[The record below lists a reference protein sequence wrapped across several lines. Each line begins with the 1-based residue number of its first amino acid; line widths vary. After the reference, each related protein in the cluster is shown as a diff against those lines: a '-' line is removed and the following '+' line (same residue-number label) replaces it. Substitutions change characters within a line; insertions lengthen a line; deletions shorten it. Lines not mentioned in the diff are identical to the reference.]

1 MFSRDNCFMN
11 PKSPE
16 TNLNLLYHP
25 EFMSIPFGAVKNRRK
40 ILAHRKRISK
50 NDNGLKSKILNE

>member
-1 MFSRDNCFMN
+1 MFSRDNFFMN

-25 EFMSIPFGAVKNRRK
+25 EFISLPFCAVKNRRK
-40 ILAHRKRISK
+40 FLAHRIRISK
-50 NDNGLKSKILNE
+50 NNDGLKSKILNE